1 VYPLVDFMIPRAEK
15 EARYRVAEEAGRRR
29 VGRRWVMFMV
39 RRRGREEGA
48 VGGSWT
54 TPFQLSN
61 LFTVEG

>member
-1 VYPLVDFMIPRAEK
+1 MYPLVDFMIPRAEK

-48 VGGSWT
+48 VGGS
-54 TPFQLSN
+54 
-61 LFTVEG
+61 